1 MGVTTLTGSN
11 LFQIERMINE
21 RIAAYKAKFGD
32 MAIERIDAEEIQ
44 ASEIIA
50 RVSSESLFASN
61 KLIVLKGLAANRE
74 LAESPDRLIAAVS
87 EAHELI
93 VVLTKLDRRSRLFSE
108 LKKSTQFNE
117 IGPLSGSGLVG
128 WLINLVAEAGG
139 HIDRATAIYLIERTT
154 GDQVALA
161 NEANKLVNYDPNI
174 TRQTI
179 DLLVE
184 PSPQST
190 IFQLLS
196 AAFSGNKRAVEKIYN
211 EQRSM
216 KVEAQQIIG
225 LIVWQ
230 LHQLAVIKAAKSKP
244 VNEIAN
250 DLGVNPNSVS
260 ASSSLARRL
269 SEADLNNLIT
279 KLLALDD
286 KIKQQAVNDDDVLLY
301 FLLSI

>member
-11 LFQIERMINE
+11 LFQIERMIND
-21 RIAAYKAKFGD
+21 RITAYKAKFGD

-74 LAESPDRLIAAVS
+74 LAEAPDRLIAAVS

-93 VVLTKLDRRSRLFSE
+93 VVLPKPDKRSRLFSE
-108 LKKSTQFNE
+108 LKKGTQFNE

-139 HIDRATAIYLIERTT
+139 HIDRATATYLIERTT

-250 DLGVNPNSVS
+250 DLGVKPNSVS